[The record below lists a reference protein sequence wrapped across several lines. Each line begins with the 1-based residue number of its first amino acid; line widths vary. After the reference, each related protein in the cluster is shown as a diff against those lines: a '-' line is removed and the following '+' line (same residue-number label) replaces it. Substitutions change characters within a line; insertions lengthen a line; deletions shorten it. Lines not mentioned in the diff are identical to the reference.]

1 MKPLT
6 PADFDRLKA
15 DALALQT
22 VLGIKP
28 WQARDR
34 IALREGFRA
43 WPALMSSVQ
52 RPQRVAA
59 HV

>member
-6 PADFDRLKA
+6 PADFERLKG
-15 DALALQT
+15 DALALQ
-22 VLGIKP
+22 VLAGIKQ

-52 RPQRVAA
+52 RRSSARN
-59 HV
+59 

>member
-6 PADFDRLKA
+6 PQDFDRLKS
-15 DALALQT
+15 DALALQ
-22 VLGIKP
+22 VLAGIKS

-43 WPALMSSVQ
+43 WPALMASVH
-52 RPQRVAA
+52 RPSVRN
-59 HV
+59 